1 MRFYRGIAAQAGRPA
16 VLREMRSYLQFRSHG
31 AVPKRTTKLLKKLLY
46 GEARRKKSEVR
57 QRLHFWGGEVFFGEQ
72 KIILVGR

>member
-16 VLREMRSYLQFRSHG
+16 VLREMRSYHQFRNHG

-57 QRLHFWGGEVFFGEQ
+57 QRLHFGGGSS
-72 KIILVGR
+72 LVS